1 MEEIEGV
8 GGGGAKRYGERLER
22 GGDRERESMDGEER
36 DMEWTYI
43 IREPEPV
50 CTRRD
55 REQMASFIHRLNC
68 L

>member
-1 MEEIEGV
+1 M

-36 DMEWTYI
+36 DLEWTYI
-43 IREPEPV
+43 IRETESQCV
-50 CTRRD
+50 RRRD